1 MAVPT
6 VAPRPRPAGPEQ
18 FRRVLDSRSLQAV
31 FQPIVHLYTREVL
44 GYEAFARGP
53 AGSGLESPA
62 QLFAAAARAGRV
74 AELDW
79 ACRAAAFRAA
89 MAARLHPSLTVFVN
103 TEPDTLRT
111 PCPADLRDIVATAE
125 NRLRVVLELSERVA
139 VDDPAGLL
147 AAVGRARKVSWGVA
161 LDNVGRAP
169 GSLAMMPFT
178 NPDVVKLDLSCLR
191 GRSAVEVGQ
200 VVSAVLAQSERT
212 GAAVL
217 VESIETED
225 DLDLARSL
233 GAKVGQGHL
242 FGLPGDLP
250 AETRRPHA
258 VVRFG
263 QEPPRPAPTET
274 PFELLSASRP
284 THHST
289 RRLLRPL
296 VGPLEQCAR
305 AAATPAIVLASLGGA
320 GRVDDDLLAALE
332 QIAQRSA
339 FTALFG
345 AGMPPAPA
353 PGVRGYATSADDR
366 LVGETAFVAYGPT
379 VALAL
384 AARECGTARANG
396 DRVVEVA
403 TSHDRE
409 LVITAASALLRHV
422 TADARRAPL
431 R

>member
-1 MAVPT
+1 MPI
-6 VAPRPRPAGPEQ
+6 VAPRPRPAHLERFQ
-18 FRRVLDSRSLQAV
+18 QLLDRRALRAV

-53 AGSGLESPA
+53 EGSGLETPA
-62 QLFAAAARAGRV
+62 QLFAAAARLGRV

-89 MAARLHPSLTVFVN
+89 LARRLHPSLTVFVN

-111 PCPADLRDIVATAE
+111 PCPADLRDVVATAE
-125 NRLRVVLELSERVA
+125 TRLRVVLELSERVA

-178 NPDVVKLDLSCLR
+178 NPDVVKLDLGCLR
-191 GRSAVEVGQ
+191 ARSAQEVGQ

-242 FGLPGDLP
+242 FGQPGDLP
-250 AETRRPHA
+250 RDTRRPHA
-258 VVRFG
+258 VVRLS

-274 PFELLSASRP
+274 PFELLAAARP

-289 RRLLRPL
+289 DRLLLPL
-296 VGPLEQCAR
+296 LGHLQEC
-305 AAATPAIVLASLGGA
+305 AAAATTPAIVLAAVGGD
-320 GRVDDDLLAALE
+320 GHLDDALLAAVEAL
-332 QIAQRSA
+332 AGHSA
-339 FTALFG
+339 FVALFG
-345 AGMPPAPA
+345 PGVAAEPAPN
-353 PGVRGYATSADDR
+353 VRGYATPAGDR
-366 LVGETAFVAYGPT
+366 QAGEAAFVAYGPS
-379 VALAL
+379 VSVAL
-384 AARECGTARANG
+384 AARACGTARANG
-396 DRVVEVA
+396 DRVVEVT

-409 LVITAASALLRHV
+409 LVLAAASALLRHAV
-422 TADARRAPL
+422 ADPVVARL